1 MARTNAVAA
10 IAKAHG
16 IYVGLRTANIAV
28 VQDKHALDECVADD
42 VVLGIHSS
50 YYPKVYITDRPVYAQ
65 LIYDPNI
72 DYNTACRD
80 LYELGYQGLTLMESW
95 PYHPRT
101 KLEPLLV
108 SQPNFSLRFLQ
119 CADVAYPFPVV
130 CHTNIGK
137 IEVGTGFLQEA
148 KE

>member
-1 MARTNAVAA
+1 VKHFKYLVTTKCPYGCDYCINQYLDFTVTQTFTNTLDVVKHMWNNRFTHMSLTGGEPTTCMARTNAVAA
-10 IAKAHG
+10 I
-16 IYVGLRTANIAV
+16 
-28 VQDKHALDECVADD
+28 
-42 VVLGIHSS
+42 
-50 YYPKVYITDRPVYAQ
+50 
-65 LIYDPNI
+65 
-72 DYNTACRD
+72 D